1 METVPQEYPPSSLSL
16 YQLKESFIP
25 KRSSKTLL
33 LPGLLVTFLQDFD
46 IVWKVTLGKHMG
58 PVDALSHKD
67 HVDTTKDNTHTLIHP
82 DPLVVNTLDLTLSCH
97 IQKSSASD
105 PFILNLWYCCRTVPP
120 HSLVPPSLTGP
131 MIMVTFISKGK
142 HMFPLW
148 HAPPFCTLFIL
159 LPSQVI
165 WVFSTPR
172 LSWNRIFGSLG
183 CPLL

>member
-1 METVPQEYPPSSLSL
+1 METVPQEYPPSSLSP
-16 YQLKESFIP
+16 YQPKESFKP

-58 PVDALSHKD
+58 PMDALSHKD
-67 HVDTTKDNTHTLIHP
+67 HVDTTKDNTHTLILP
-82 DPLVVNTLDLTLSCH
+82 DPLVVNTLDLTLSCY
-97 IQKSSASD
+97 IQQSSASD
-105 PFILNLWYCCRTVPP
+105 PFILKSLVLLQDSSPSFTCASPSDWSYDNGHLDFKGKMYVPP
-120 HSLVPPSLTGP
+120 LACS
-131 MIMVTFISKGK
+131 
-142 HMFPLW
+142 PL
-148 HAPPFCTLFIL
+148 CTLSIL

-172 LSWNRIFGSLG
+172 LSWNRIFGSLD